1 MVLCNDGSFQ
11 ASTPQF
17 GRSCSSIFASVFLL
31 LSVFVAGTMGTCTTA
46 EDCYPNVVDP
56 ALVRC
61 IAGRNVCVCNECF
74 DISAET
80 QRCFLIDGCWKIEG
94 DMCIDKN
101 DQRQHFP
108 LMVSLY
114 ATSGLSIVLLL
125 LVTILMKCAL
135 HKPEMRDFLNTR
147 KKIDSIVALLF
158 TVGMVSTLVFI
169 GSIAG
174 SLALLFS
181 TDFDVE
187 DYFGRCIGSI

>member
-1 MVLCNDGSFQ
+1 MPW
-11 ASTPQF
+11 AR
-17 GRSCSSIFASVFLL
+17 RSSLGIATGVLL
-31 LSVFVAGTMGTCTTA
+31 LSVIVAESMGACTTA
-46 EDCYPNVVDP
+46 TDCYPNAVSDD
-56 ALVRC
+56 LVQCIKKSNMCECNRC
-61 IAGRNVCVCNECF
+61 F
-74 DISAET
+74 YTSPET
-80 QRCFLIDGCWKIEG
+80 QRCALKDGCWKIED

-135 HKPEMRDFLNTR
+135 HKPETRDFLNTR
-147 KKIDSIVALLF
+147 RKIDSVVALLF
-158 TVGMVSTLVFI
+158 TVGMVSTIVFI

-181 TDFDVE
+181 TDFEVE